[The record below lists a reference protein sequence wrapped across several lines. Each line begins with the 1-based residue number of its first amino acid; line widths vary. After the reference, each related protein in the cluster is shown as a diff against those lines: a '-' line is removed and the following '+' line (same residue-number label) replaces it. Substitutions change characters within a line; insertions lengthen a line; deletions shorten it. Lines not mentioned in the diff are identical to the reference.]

1 MPDGPAIGSRG
12 DAAAASAPLAEP
24 AQAEADGGG
33 RRWAVAGA
41 TLAIGGLG
49 SLVFTLLGVPAAFLT
64 GPAVAIV
71 LAVALRVPTHMPSP
85 VRAGGI
91 AILGAATGSAVT
103 PEAVDQMAAVPLAI
117 GGLVLVILGAAA
129 ASYVTLRRVGG
140 WDRLDALCGSIP
152 GHLALV
158 MEVSTEAGARMD
170 RVMMSQSTRLFIL
183 VALIPFV
190 LGGSDEARLTIAAD
204 GLTLT
209 NVALTLLLAAAA
221 ALVGRLIRLPAAI
234 ILGPLAAAA
243 VVSATDLMTIAL
255 PPWLVAVS
263 LAVLGISVGEKFA
276 TVRRAGLARMIAA
289 SLAAFLAAFVV
300 AMAISA
306 VFAWALGMPV
316 GAVFLA
322 YAPGGLDAM
331 IALAFLLNFE
341 VAFVAVIHMSRMVLL
356 SLGMPFVVA
365 AFARRERRLASPQNR
380 EVPR

>member
-1 MPDGPAIGSRG
+1 
-12 DAAAASAPLAEP
+12 
-24 AQAEADGGG
+24 
-33 RRWAVAGA
+33 
-41 TLAIGGLG
+41 
-49 SLVFTLLGVPAAFLT
+49 
-64 GPAVAIV
+64 
-71 LAVALRVPTHMPSP
+71 
-85 VRAGGI
+85 
-91 AILGAATGSAVT
+91 
-103 PEAVDQMAAVPLAI
+103 
-117 GGLVLVILGAAA
+117 
-129 ASYVTLRRVGG
+129 
-140 WDRLDALCGSIP
+140 
-152 GHLALV
+152 
-158 MEVSTEAGARMD
+158 
-170 RVMMSQSTRLFIL
+170 
-183 VALIPFV
+183 
-190 LGGSDEARLTIAAD
+190 
-204 GLTLT
+204 
-209 NVALTLLLAAAA
+209 
-221 ALVGRLIRLPAAI
+221 
-234 ILGPLAAAA
+234 
-243 VVSATDLMTIAL
+243 MTIAL

>member
-1 MPDGPAIGSRG
+1 M
-12 DAAAASAPLAEP
+12 
-24 AQAEADGGG
+24 
-33 RRWAVAGA
+33 
-41 TLAIGGLG
+41 
-49 SLVFTLLGVPAAFLT
+49 FTLLGVPAAFLT

-117 GGLVLVILGAAA
+117 GGLALVILGAAA

-209 NVALTLLLAAAA
+209 NVALTLLLA
-221 ALVGRLIRLPAAI
+221 R
-234 ILGPLAAAA
+234 PLRRSSGGS
-243 VVSATDLMTIAL
+243 SASRRRSSSARSRPRRWCR
-255 PPWLVAVS
+255 PPTS
-263 LAVLGISVGEKFA
+263 
-276 TVRRAGLARMIAA
+276 
-289 SLAAFLAAFVV
+289 
-300 AMAISA
+300 
-306 VFAWALGMPV
+306 
-316 GAVFLA
+316 
-322 YAPGGLDAM
+322 
-331 IALAFLLNFE
+331 
-341 VAFVAVIHMSRMVLL
+341 
-356 SLGMPFVVA
+356 
-365 AFARRERRLASPQNR
+365 
-380 EVPR
+380 